1 MWPELTSLKIDAN
14 IQKQIKINSFYKRYS
29 ERQLNEIN
37 SLEKDKYLS
46 ISKKINYKKC
56 SGLSN
61 ELKNFWRDTS
71 QTT

>member
-1 MWPELTSLKIDAN
+1 MWPELRLLKVEAS

-46 ISKKINYKKC
+46 IRKPLIIKN
-56 SGLSN
+56 GLSN
-61 ELKNFWRDTS
+61 EVKEI
-71 QTT
+71 